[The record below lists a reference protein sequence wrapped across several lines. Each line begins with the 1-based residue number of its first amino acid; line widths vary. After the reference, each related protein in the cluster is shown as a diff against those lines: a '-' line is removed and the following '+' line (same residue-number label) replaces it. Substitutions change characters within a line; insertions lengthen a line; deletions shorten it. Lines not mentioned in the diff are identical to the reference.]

1 MTTTITELLQSA
13 NSHLFDSEGA
23 RYPDDDLA
31 TMTVWTPRAF
41 SASDNMAEGLDCALS
56 ATAEQSEPRTPFA
69 WVDYERTLREG
80 ETQVRVWVEEDG
92 DAQAQEEAE
101 YTCRPEATPRAPPSP
116 IRDYAVVDPLAPA
129 VEAEAA
135 LAPAVEAEA
144 APAPAE
150 AMEAEA
156 APPKQKKV
164 RVYFSGRRMWGGAVP
179 PKRALRAAKK
189 APKPLRVK
197 LPMGEDAT
205 LARGA
210 LVAGMAGSTAEER
223 RRLIEM
229 ARELRKAPGVWADAI
244 EETLNRVFVPA
255 GAQLM
260 SFGNGVD
267 DNMDLRCTGKNV
279 ARNAELIMDAL
290 DHLRAPENAVAAAE
304 RGVLVNWPECLPPP
318 LLRCAELH
326 AYLDAWKAGVKY
338 ERGA

>member
-1 MTTTITELLQSA
+1 MTTTTITELLQSA

-41 SASDNMAEGLDCALS
+41 SASDNMAGGLDCALS

-69 WVDYERTLREG
+69 WGDYERTLREG
-80 ETQVRVWVEEDG
+80 ETQVRVWVEDG

-116 IRDYAVVDPLAPA
+116 IRDYAVADPAPA
-129 VEAEAA
+129 VEAAPVAMEA
-135 LAPAVEAEA
+135 EAEA
-144 APAPAE
+144 API
-150 AMEAEA
+150 
-156 APPKQKKV
+156 APPKPKKV

-179 PKRALRAAKK
+179 SKRARSAAKK

-223 RRLIEM
+223 RRLIEV
-229 ARELRKAPGVWADAI
+229 ARELRKGPGGWADAI

-279 ARNAELIMDAL
+279 ARNAALIMDAL

-304 RGVLVNWPECLPPP
+304 RGVLVNWPECLPRP
-318 LLRCAELH
+318 LQECAELH
-326 AYLDAWKAGVKY
+326 AYLDAWRAGVEY
-338 ERGA
+338 VRGA

>member
-1 MTTTITELLQSA
+1 MTTITELLQSA
-13 NSHLFDSEGA
+13 NAHLFDSEGA

-80 ETQVRVWVEEDG
+80 ETQVRVWVEDG

-116 IRDYAVVDPLAPA
+116 IRDYAVADPAP
-129 VEAEAA
+129 
-135 LAPAVEAEA
+135 APAVEAEA
-144 APAPAE
+144 AP
-150 AMEAEA
+150 
-156 APPKQKKV
+156 PKQTKKV

-223 RRLIEM
+223 RRLIEV
-229 ARELRKAPGVWADAI
+229 ARELRKAPGGWADAI

-326 AYLDAWKAGVKY
+326 AYLDAWKAGVEY
-338 ERGA
+338 VRGA

>member
-1 MTTTITELLQSA
+1 MTTTTTITELLQSA

-41 SASDNMAEGLDCALS
+41 SASDNLAEGLDCALS

-69 WVDYERTLREG
+69 WGDYERTLREG
-80 ETQVRVWVEEDG
+80 ETQVRVWVEDG

-116 IRDYAVVDPLAPA
+116 IRDYAVVDSPAPA
-129 VEAEAA
+129 VEAAPVAMEA
-135 LAPAVEAEA
+135 
-144 APAPAE
+144 
-150 AMEAEA
+150 EAEA
-156 APPKQKKV
+156 APPKQQKTKV

-179 PKRALRAAKK
+179 SKRARSAAKK

-223 RRLIEM
+223 RRLIEV
-229 ARELRKAPGVWADAI
+229 ARELRQAAGGWADAI

-304 RGVLVNWPECLPPP
+304 RGLLVGWPECLPRP
-318 LLRCAELH
+318 LQKCAELH
-326 AYLDAWKAGVKY
+326 AYLDAWRAGVEY
-338 ERGA
+338 VCGA

>member
-1 MTTTITELLQSA
+1 MTTTATTTITELLQSA
-13 NSHLFDSEGA
+13 NSHLFDSESA

-41 SASDNMAEGLDCALS
+41 SASDNMAEGIDCALS

-69 WVDYERTLREG
+69 WCDYERTLREG

-116 IRDYAVVDPLAPA
+116 IRDYVVDPAPA
-129 VEAEAA
+129 VEV
-135 LAPAVEAEA
+135 APAPMEEA
-144 APAPAE
+144 APAAE
-150 AMEAEA
+150 EA

-210 LVAGMAGSTAEER
+210 LVYGMAGGTAEER
-223 RRLIEM
+223 RRLIEV
-229 ARELRKAPGVWADAI
+229 ARELREAPKGWADAI
-244 EETLNRVFVPA
+244 EETLNQVFVPA
-255 GAQLM
+255 GTDLL
-260 SFGNGVD
+260 SFGTFPND
-267 DNMDLRCTGKNV
+267 DMDLRNTGKGV

-304 RGVLVNWPECLPPP
+304 RGVLVGWPECLQHP
-318 LLRCAELH
+318 LQECAELH
-326 AYLDAWKAGVKY
+326 AYLDAWKAGVEY
-338 ERGA
+338 VRGA

>member
-13 NSHLFDSEGA
+13 NSHLFDSESA
-23 RYPDDDLA
+23 RYPDDDL
-31 TMTVWTPRAF
+31 TVWTPRAF
-41 SASDNMAEGLDCALS
+41 STSDNMAGGLDCALS

-69 WVDYERTLREG
+69 WCDYERTLREG
-80 ETQVRVWVEEDG
+80 ETQVRLWVEDVGVQTQG
-92 DAQAQEEAE
+92 DEEEEEEAEAE

-116 IRDYAVVDPLAPA
+116 IRDYVVDPAPA
-129 VEAEAA
+129 VEEAA
-135 LAPAVEAEA
+135 PVAMEEEAEA
-144 APAPAE
+144 APPAE
-150 AMEAEA
+150 EA

-179 PKRALRAAKK
+179 PKRARSAAKK

-223 RRLIEM
+223 RRLIEV
-229 ARELRKAPGVWADAI
+229 ARELRKAAGGWADAI

-279 ARNAELIMDAL
+279 ARNAALIMDAL

-304 RGVLVNWPECLPPP
+304 RGVLVNWPECLPRP
-318 LLRCAELH
+318 LRECAELH
-326 AYLDAWKAGVKY
+326 AYLDAWKAGVEY
-338 ERGA
+338 VRGA

>member
-1 MTTTITELLQSA
+1 
-13 NSHLFDSEGA
+13 
-23 RYPDDDLA
+23 
-31 TMTVWTPRAF
+31 
-41 SASDNMAEGLDCALS
+41 MAEGLDCALS

-80 ETQVRVWVEEDG
+80 EAQVRVWVEDG

-116 IRDYAVVDPLAPA
+116 IRDYVVDPAPA
-129 VEAEAA
+129 VEE
-135 LAPAVEAEA
+135 V
-144 APAPAE
+144 APAP
-150 AMEAEA
+150 MEEA

-223 RRLIEM
+223 RRLIEV
-229 ARELRKAPGVWADAI
+229 ARELRQAAGGWADAI

-267 DNMDLRCTGKNV
+267 DNMDLRRTGKNV
-279 ARNAELIMDAL
+279 ARNAELLMDAL

-304 RGVLVNWPECLPPP
+304 RGLLVGWPETLPPP

-326 AYLDAWKAGVKY
+326 AYLDAWRAGVEY
-338 ERGA
+338 VRGAY

>member
-1 MTTTITELLQSA
+1 MTTTTTTITELLQSA
-13 NSHLFDSEGA
+13 NALLFDSEGA

-31 TMTVWTPRAF
+31 TMAVWTPRAF
-41 SASDNMAEGLDCALS
+41 STSDNMAGGLDCALS

-116 IRDYAVVDPLAPA
+116 IRDYAVADPPAPAPA
-129 VEAEAA
+129 VEA
-135 LAPAVEAEA
+135 APAEAEA
-144 APAPAE
+144 APV
-150 AMEAEA
+150 AMEEV
-156 APPKQKKV
+156 APPQQPKKKV
-164 RVYFSGRRMWGGAVP
+164 RVYFSGQRMWGGAVP
-179 PKRALRAAKK
+179 SKRAARAAKK

-197 LPMGEDAT
+197 LPMGENAT

-223 RRLIEM
+223 RRLIEV
-229 ARELRKAPGVWADAI
+229 ARELRQAANGWADAI

-267 DNMDLRCTGKNV
+267 DNMDLRRTGKNV
-279 ARNAELIMDAL
+279 ARNAERIMDAL

-304 RGVLVNWPECLPPP
+304 RGVLVNWPECLPRP
-318 LLRCAELH
+318 LQKCAELH
-326 AYLDAWKAGVKY
+326 AYLDAWRAGVKY

>member
-13 NSHLFDSEGA
+13 NSHLFDSESA
-23 RYPDDDLA
+23 RYPDDDL
-31 TMTVWTPRAF
+31 TVWTPRAF
-41 SASDNMAEGLDCALS
+41 STSDSMMVVEAGGLDCALS

-69 WVDYERTLREG
+69 WCDYERTLREG
-80 ETQVRVWVEEDG
+80 ETQVRLWVEDVGVQTQG
-92 DAQAQEEAE
+92 DEEEEEAEAEAE

-116 IRDYAVVDPLAPA
+116 IRDYAVVDPAPAPMEEVAPAPA
-129 VEAEAA
+129 VE
-135 LAPAVEAEA
+135 
-144 APAPAE
+144 
-150 AMEAEA
+150 EA
-156 APPKQKKV
+156 APPKPKKV

-223 RRLIEM
+223 RRLIEV
-229 ARELRKAPGVWADAI
+229 ARELRKAPGVWATAI

-260 SFGNGVD
+260 SFGNGAD
-267 DNMDLRCTGKNV
+267 DNMDLRKTGKNV
-279 ARNAELIMDAL
+279 ARNAELLMDAL

-304 RGVLVNWPECLPPP
+304 RGVLVNWPECLPRP
-318 LLRCAELH
+318 LRECAELH
-326 AYLDAWKAGVKY
+326 AYLDAWKAGVEY
-338 ERGA
+338 VRGA

>member
-1 MTTTITELLQSA
+1 MTTTTTTITELLQSA
-13 NSHLFDSEGA
+13 NAHLFDSESA

-80 ETQVRVWVEEDG
+80 ETQVRVWVEDG

-116 IRDYAVVDPLAPA
+116 IRDYAVADP
-129 VEAEAA
+129 
-135 LAPAVEAEA
+135 APAVEAEA
-144 APAPAE
+144 APVAME
-150 AMEAEA
+150 AEAEA
-156 APPKQKKV
+156 APPQPKKKV

-179 PKRALRAAKK
+179 SKRARSAAKK

-197 LPMGEDAT
+197 LPMGENAT

-223 RRLIEM
+223 RRLIEV
-229 ARELRKAPGVWADAI
+229 ARELRKGPGGWADAI

-304 RGVLVNWPECLPPP
+304 RGVLVGWPECLPRP
-318 LLRCAELH
+318 LQECAELH
-326 AYLDAWKAGVKY
+326 AYLDAWKAGVEY
-338 ERGA
+338 VRGA

>member
-13 NSHLFDSEGA
+13 NAHLFDSEGA

-41 SASDNMAEGLDCALS
+41 SASDNLAGGLDCALS

-80 ETQVRVWVEEDG
+80 ETQVRVWVEDG

-116 IRDYAVVDPLAPA
+116 IRDYVVDPAPA
-129 VEAEAA
+129 VE
-135 LAPAVEAEA
+135 V
-144 APAPAE
+144 APAP
-150 AMEAEA
+150 MEEA
-156 APPKQKKV
+156 APPKPKKV

-223 RRLIEM
+223 RRLIEV
-229 ARELRKAPGVWADAI
+229 ARELRKAPGVWATAI

-260 SFGNGVD
+260 SFGNGAD
-267 DNMDLRCTGKNV
+267 DNMDLRKTGKNV
-279 ARNAELIMDAL
+279 ARNAELLMDAL

-304 RGVLVNWPECLPPP
+304 RGVLVNWPECLPRP
-318 LLRCAELH
+318 LQECAELH
-326 AYLDAWKAGVKY
+326 AYLDAWKAGVEY
-338 ERGA
+338 VRGA